1 MNKTSLPVDPTNAEA
16 AEAWNGYDGDHW
28 VRWAE
33 LYDQS
38 VRDYHRPFLDAARI
52 QGTDRVL
59 DIGCGNGQTTRD
71 AAALAAD
78 GDAVGVDLSEQLV
91 ENARRIAAAQG
102 VGNATFLH
110 ADAQVY
116 PFDPARFNFAI
127 SRTGAMFFG
136 DPVAAFSN
144 IRRALR
150 PGGRLALLV
159 WQELARNEW
168 ISAFLGALTVGRPPQ
183 PPAADAPGPFS
194 LAAPD
199 RVHAVLGAAGF
210 SGIELEDRQEWM
222 WFGQHT
228 EEAYQFVTS
237 LGLVRWMLGQLDDEH
252 RATARDALRHTIDQ
266 HATAGGVRYDSAAW
280 IVTAVNSP
288 AK

>member
-1 MNKTSLPVDPTNAEA
+1 MNETSLQVDPTNAEA
-16 AEAWNGYDGDHW
+16 AQAWNGYDGDQW
-28 VRWAE
+28 VRWAD
-33 LYDQS
+33 LYDQA

-52 QGTDRVL
+52 QRTDRVL

-71 AAALAAD
+71 ASALAVD
-78 GDAVGVDLSEQLV
+78 GEAVGVDLSEQLV
-91 ENARRIAAAQG
+91 ENARRIAVAQG
-102 VGNATFLH
+102 VDNATFIH

-116 PFDPARFNFAI
+116 PFQPASYDVAM

-144 IRRALR
+144 VRRALR
-150 PGGRLALLV
+150 PGGRLTLLV
-159 WQELARNEW
+159 WQALARNEW
-168 ISAFLGALTVGRPPQ
+168 IAAFLDASTAGRPPQ

-194 LAAPD
+194 LADPD

-210 SGIELEDRQEWM
+210 SGIELADRREPM

-237 LGLVRWMLGQLDDEH
+237 LGLVRWMLGQLEDEH
-252 RATARDALRHTIDQ
+252 RSTARDALRHTIDQ
-266 HATAGGVRYDSAAW
+266 HATAEGVRYDSAAW
-280 IVTAVNSP
+280 IVTAVN
-288 AK
+288 

>member
-38 VRDYHRPFLDAARI
+38 VRDYHRPFLDGARI

-116 PFDPARFNFAI
+116 PFDPARFNVAI

-144 IRRALR
+144 IGRALR
-150 PGGRLALLV
+150 P
-159 WQELARNEW
+159 
-168 ISAFLGALTVGRPPQ
+168 
-183 PPAADAPGPFS
+183 D
-194 LAAPD
+194 
-199 RVHAVLGAAGF
+199 
-210 SGIELEDRQEWM
+210 
-222 WFGQHT
+222 
-228 EEAYQFVTS
+228 
-237 LGLVRWMLGQLDDEH
+237 LGLPRRLDGGTSAATTGRRRARTVLLGRTRP
-252 RATARDALRHTIDQ
+252 RARGARRRRILRHRT
-266 HATAGGVRYDSAAW
+266 
-280 IVTAVNSP
+280 
-288 AK
+288 

>member
-1 MNKTSLPVDPTNAEA
+1 MNEPSLQVDPSNAVA
-16 AEAWNGYDGDHW
+16 AQAWNGYDGDHW
-28 VRWAE
+28 AHWAE

-38 VRDYHRPFLDAARI
+38 VRDYQQAFLDAARI
-52 QGTDRVL
+52 QVGDRVL
-59 DIGCGNGQTTRD
+59 DIGCGNGQTTRH
-71 AAALAAD
+71 AAAVAAN
-78 GDAVGVDLSEQLV
+78 GEAVGVDISAQLV
-91 ENARRIAAAQG
+91 ENARRIAVAQG
-102 VGNATFLH
+102 VGNATFIQ

-116 PFDPARFNFAI
+116 PFEPARFDVAI

-150 PGGRLALLV
+150 PGGRLTLLV
-159 WQELARNEW
+159 WQELPRNEW
-168 ISAFLGALTVGRPPQ
+168 IAAFLDALTAGRPPQ
-183 PPAADAPGPFS
+183 PPAADEPGPFS

-210 SGIELEDRQEWM
+210 CGIELDDRQEPM

-237 LGLVRWMLGQLDDEH
+237 LGLVRWLLGQLDDER
-252 RATARDALRHTIDQ
+252 RAAARDALRHTIDR
-266 HATAGGVRYDSAAW
+266 HATAAGVRYDSAAW
-280 IVTAVNSP
+280 IVTAAN
-288 AK
+288 

>member
-1 MNKTSLPVDPTNAEA
+1 MNETSLEVDPTNAEA
-16 AEAWNGYDGDHW
+16 AQAWNGYDGDHW
-28 VRWAE
+28 VNWGN

-52 QGTDRVL
+52 QVGDRVL

-71 AAALAAD
+71 AAGLAAD
-78 GDAVGVDLSEQLV
+78 GEAVGVDLSAQLV
-91 ENARRIAAAQG
+91 QNARRIADAQG
-102 VGNATFLH
+102 VDNARFLH

-116 PFDPARFNFAI
+116 PFEPASFDVAI

-150 PGGRLALLV
+150 PGGRLTLLV

-168 ISAFLGALTVGRPPQ
+168 IAAFLGALTAGQ
-183 PPAADAPGPFS
+183 PSQTPSADEPGPFS
-194 LAAPD
+194 LADPD

-210 SGIELEDRQEWM
+210 AGIELEDRQEPM

-228 EEAYQFVTS
+228 EEAYSFVTS
-237 LGLVRWMLGQLDDEH
+237 LGLVRWLLGQLDDE
-252 RATARDALRHTIDQ
+252 RRSAARDALRRTLDQ
-266 HATAGGVRYDSAAW
+266 HATAAGVRYESAAW
-280 IVTAVNSP
+280 IVTAIN
-288 AK
+288 

>member
-1 MNKTSLPVDPTNAEA
+1 MNEASLQVDPTNAEA
-16 AEAWNGYDGDHW
+16 AQAWNGYDGDHW
-28 VRWAE
+28 VRWAQ

-38 VRDYHRPFLDAARI
+38 VRDYQRSFLNAARI
-52 QGTDRVL
+52 QVRDRVL

-78 GDAVGVDLSEQLV
+78 GDAVGVDLSEQLI

-116 PFDPARFNFAI
+116 PFEPGSFDIAI

-150 PGGRLALLV
+150 PGGRLTLLV

-210 SGIELEDRQEWM
+210 SGTELEDRQESM

-228 EEAYQFVTS
+228 QEAYQFVTS
-237 LGLVRWMLGQLDDEH
+237 LGLVRWLLGQLDDEH
-252 RATARDALRHTIDQ
+252 RDAARDALRHTIDL

-280 IVTAVNSP
+280 IVTAVN
-288 AK
+288 